1 MQTKCIDVQNYFP
14 GNIYVFK
21 VNNRNTR
28 KRYNFMFKVN
38 GKNTRMRSFWCSYCQ
53 LWTYFTAFYSVSIV
67 SWVVWNHKIIIQHS
81 QHQSKSLHPI
91 QQLCVHSQRWN
102 YKFNMLS
109 MFKDNTKDNRTT
121 KSTSPLSLLLYK
133 AFKVKFKQVTSSP
146 I

>member
-1 MQTKCIDVQNYFP
+1 MQTKCIGVQNYFP

-81 QHQSKSLHPI
+81 QHLNLYIQYNNYVSTVSDETTSLICYLCSKIIPRTI
-91 QQLCVHSQRWN
+91 ERQNQLARSAYCSIKHL
-102 YKFNMLS
+102 K
-109 MFKDNTKDNRTT
+109 
-121 KSTSPLSLLLYK
+121 
-133 AFKVKFKQVTSSP
+133 
-146 I
+146 